1 MNKLIL
7 TFAVISLLFCSCDNS
22 TNKKSK
28 NQTEVAE
35 HNEHHHNKESE
46 VLKLNSGSKWVVN
59 EEMKPFILEAEGI
72 LNQHIENQSQDYH
85 TLAAQLKD
93 KNNGLIK
100 SCTMKGESHDE
111 LHKWLYPHIELIES
125 LSKAES
131 TEEASEIIDNLQAS
145 FLTYNQ
151 YFQ

>member
-7 TFAVISLLFCSCDNS
+7 TFAVGGLLLSSCGNS
-22 TNKKSK
+22 TNEKSN

-35 HNEHHHNKESE
+35 HNEHHHDDESE
-46 VLKLNSGSKWVVN
+46 ALKLNSGAKWVVN
-59 EEMKPFILEAEGI
+59 EEMKPYILEAEGI
-72 LNQHIENQSQDYH
+72 LNQHIESQALDYR

-93 KNNGLIK
+93 KNSGLIK

-111 LHKWLYPHIELIES
+111 LHKWLHPHIELIES
-125 LSKAES
+125 LSKAE
-131 TEEASEIIDNLQAS
+131 TAEEANKIISNLQTS
-145 FLTYNQ
+145 FSTYNQ